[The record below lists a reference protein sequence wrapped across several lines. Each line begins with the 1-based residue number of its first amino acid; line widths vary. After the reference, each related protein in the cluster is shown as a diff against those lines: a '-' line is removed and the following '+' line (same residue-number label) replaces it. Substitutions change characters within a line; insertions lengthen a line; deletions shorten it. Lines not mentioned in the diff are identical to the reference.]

1 MSYCYRAWVRAAV
14 PGSLPGAECPHR
26 VVLFGPIPTQNF
38 AANPDGVTAR
48 GGSKGRL
55 IKREALTQV
64 AVRVGERWCVALVL
78 ARAAVAGSRRSACGR
93 ASARSRPR
101 PRPRPSAR
109 VSVPHSPQRVHRPPQ
124 RLGQPPDKNNI
135 HLIYSATVAGRVDRF
150 NKVIIYRQKYFK

>member
-1 MSYCYRAWVRAAV
+1 MG
-14 PGSLPGAECPHR
+14 PGSGSRIPPRRR
-26 VVLFGPIPTQNF
+26 VSPPCSFIRSDSGTELRRKPRWG
-38 AANPDGVTAR
+38 DEAR
-48 GGSKGRL
+48 GGLKRRL

-64 AVRVGERWCVALVL
+64 AVRVGERRCVALVL
-78 ARAAVAGSRRSACGR
+78 ARASVAGSRRSACGR

-109 VSVPHSPQRVHRPPQ
+109 MPVPHSPQRVHRPPQ

-135 HLIYSATVAGRVDRF
+135 HLKYSAAVVGRVDRF